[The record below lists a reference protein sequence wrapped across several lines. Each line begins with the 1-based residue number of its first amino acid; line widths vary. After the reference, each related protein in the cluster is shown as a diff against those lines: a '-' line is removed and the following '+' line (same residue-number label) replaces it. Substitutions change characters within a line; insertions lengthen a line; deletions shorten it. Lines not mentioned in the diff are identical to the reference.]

1 MNKYQSVIIVN
12 PNLTEEDLAKLAERF
27 EKLIKTSGKVD
38 KVEKLGLKKL
48 AYPIKKA
55 TEGYYLTYHFEAN
68 PDFIAELE
76 RNYRITDDVYK
87 FLTIRE
93 ED

>member
-12 PNLTEEDLAKLAERF
+12 PNLTEEDLAKLTERF
-27 EKLIKTSGKVD
+27 EKLINSNGKVD
-38 KVEKLGLKKL
+38 NVEKLGSRKL

-55 TEGYYLTYHFEAN
+55 TEAYYLNYHFEAN
-68 PDFIAELE
+68 PEFISELE

>member
-12 PNLTEEDLAKLAERF
+12 PNLTEEDLAKLTERF
-27 EKLIKTSGKVD
+27 EKLINSNGKVD
-38 KVEKLGLKKL
+38 KVEKLGMKKL

-55 TEGYYLTYHFEAN
+55 TEAYYLTYQFEAN
-68 PDFIAELE
+68 PEFITELE